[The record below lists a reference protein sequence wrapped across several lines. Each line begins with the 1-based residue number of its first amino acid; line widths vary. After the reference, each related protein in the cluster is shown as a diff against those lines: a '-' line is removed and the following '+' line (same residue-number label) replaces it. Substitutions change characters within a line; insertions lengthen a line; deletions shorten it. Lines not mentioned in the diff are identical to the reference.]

1 MLRPSRSLRDGPK
14 DRWCAADLQS
24 FVPRVS
30 VLFTCYNHIRFLPE
44 AWQSALDQT
53 FTDWEIV
60 AIDDGST
67 DGTRDWLSDPARVS
81 DRTQVILNEQNLGT
95 YGSLNRALASAKG
108 EFIAILNDDDVWAPR
123 KLEAQLELFEKH
135 PEVGLVHTDG
145 WFIDGEGVKREDSPL
160 GFEFPR
166 FETGDILSALLYQ
179 NKIIA
184 SAALVRK
191 ECFDRVGGF
200 NEAYFGSG
208 DWEMWLRIAEHWP
221 LGCVAEPLT
230 FYRVHGANASHKL
243 ERIWKDDQML
253 REWIATKEAP
263 WMARGDAAMG
273 AAFAHNYAALGT
285 VKTLNGDPAGGRR
298 AYMESIRR
306 SPGRFKSYLRWA
318 ATFLPRSAFRKLL

>member
-1 MLRPSRSLRDGPK
+1 M
-14 DRWCAADLQS
+14 
-24 FVPRVS
+24 
-30 VLFTCYNHIRFLPE
+30 LFTCYNHIRFLPE
-44 AWQSALDQT
+44 AWQSVLDQT
-53 FTDWEIV
+53 YTDWEIV

-67 DGTRDWLSDPARVS
+67 DETREWLSDPARAT

-123 KLEAQLELFEKH
+123 KLEAQLELFDEH

-145 WFIDGEGVKREDSPL
+145 WFIDGNGVKREDSPL
-160 GFEFPR
+160 GFEFPT
-166 FETGDILSALLYQ
+166 FETGDILPALLYQ

-184 SAALVRK
+184 SAALVRRA
-191 ECFDRVGGF
+191 CFDQVGSF

-208 DWEMWLRIAEHWP
+208 DWEMWLRIAERWP
-221 LGCVAEPLT
+221 MGCVAEPLT
-230 FYRVHGANASHKL
+230 FYRVHGGSASRKL

-253 REWIATKEAP
+253 REWIATKEAS

-285 VKTLNGDPAGGRR
+285 AKTLNGDPAGGRR

-318 ATFLPRSAFRKLL
+318 ATFLPRPAFRKLL